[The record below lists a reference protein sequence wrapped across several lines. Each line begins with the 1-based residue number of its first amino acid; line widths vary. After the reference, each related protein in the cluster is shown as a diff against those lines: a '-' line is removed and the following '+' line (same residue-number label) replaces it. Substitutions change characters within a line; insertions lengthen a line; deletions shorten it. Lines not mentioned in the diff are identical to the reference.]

1 MNAALDKTRSTV
13 LQPIIINPKTVDTYQ
28 DAALLP
34 VESLSQADNIILD
47 DGMIEKVPG
56 TVKVSAGN
64 LTSAAVMGLHR
75 TYSPAGTKR
84 ALKMYNGT
92 LYSTSTNDAPNGTTS
107 KFAISVLTN
116 LATNKIT
123 PWVDVRGKAYGVNET
138 DGIIRYDAYTG
149 VGVKT
154 GIVGPFLRKKIAFF
168 EDDETW
174 TATNGGSQVTTVNRP
189 EEWTGKALKSL
200 RLDCSAASSQASAS
214 CNIPLNLSVFS
225 NGKTVTDNDLISF
238 HTFHGIRNNLS
249 CVMID
254 FSTKGTDFSHFYR
267 AYIDEEKFTDGDHEW
282 TKFNIRRGAFTMV
295 SGSPDWSKV
304 SAVRITAKSNT
315 IGATTVHF
323 DYMYLKSCPITANE
337 TRRDLFN
344 CENSNATWTG
354 TYQSYSTKKQHEGLR
369 SIRLARAGG
378 ATSAA
383 CALSTS
389 VDLSKWADG
398 ASTDTSDELV
408 FHMYFDDITKIDDT
422 NPLIVRV
429 GSSPSDYYTRTFT
442 KLSAAGI
449 DGSNYWVQVR
459 IPKARLSAATGSPN
473 WAAINYLYFQTSSL
487 TSGYYVYI
495 DDCYFEPK
503 TAVKE
508 ILGFEDEVITFTGNG
523 EIAVDKV
530 GKGKVTE
537 GTKCLALWSPKG
549 SGLGESYGIWDTSS
563 SPIDLTTWDDGGNST
578 TDDEICFSLYHTNVK
593 HIEYVEIYLDNNSL
607 ATFANCYKYRVTR
620 DMFAYAGAKNKVGK
634 EIRIKKADFEKVGSS
649 GSWSTIGAVKF
660 LSYSKGD
667 KSTSGVYID
676 NLVLRRK
683 TGVTGRYYYRCVFKM
698 GDVYSAC
705 SEASDYIDST
715 GSRVVLTNVP
725 TSQDSR
731 VTSREIYRM
740 GGSYP
745 NDWGLVKI
753 IEDNT
758 TTVVTDDMDDEEIT
772 YFMGDEVP
780 QGWINSVLCN
790 NLTYDPYSDRMY
802 YWGDPTYKNRVWYS
816 HVGFYHVVDEWGY
829 RDFPDDVQFVQPW
842 FGQNI
847 IFYRHSIQKIV
858 DGDLTEGQLINIP
871 ANMGACSYWA
881 VGKPWR
887 GMIPYVGYDN
897 VYLFDGLRS
906 QPICDENKGYF
917 KGRESYLSTVNVGL
931 CKDTLYIACKDKT
944 GTPTYNDTVLRCYLP
959 DKSWTILPDWN
970 VNVWCNFDKQDDNN
984 DLYYGD
990 SVTGHVYSINSTGWQ
1005 FDTSNIAVNVS
1016 TGWLSFPDSDIAI
1029 HTIEFKAKGTDSSTL
1044 TFKGYIDLGATAK
1057 TQGTITLTTNWQVY
1071 RLGPKGIMDLLRGN
1085 NIKLEFTQSGQNA
1098 WFKIKDIIIY
1108 AEKLSERVSIT
1119 TANEVVCAAP

>member
-138 DGIIRYDAYTG
+138 DGIIRYDASTG

-154 GIVGPFLRKKIAFF
+154 SIVGPFQRKKIAFF

-174 TATNGGSQVTTVNRP
+174 TTTNGGSQVTTVSRP
-189 EEWTGKALKSL
+189 EEWTGKARQSL
-200 RLDCSAASSQASAS
+200 RLYCSAGSSTASAS

-225 NGKTVTDNDLISF
+225 DGKSVSDNDLISF
-238 HTFHGIRNNLS
+238 HTFHGTRNNLS
-249 CVMID
+249 CVKID
-254 FSTKGTDFSHFYR
+254 FSTRGTNFSHFYR

-282 TKFNIRRGAFTMV
+282 TKFNIRRGAFTKV

-323 DYMYLKSCPITANE
+323 DYMYLKSTPITANG
-337 TRRDLFN
+337 TRKDLFN

-369 SIRLARAGG
+369 SIRLARSGG
-378 ATSAA
+378 FVSAA
-383 CALSTS
+383 CALSTP

-398 ASTDTSDELV
+398 VSTDTSDELV
-408 FHMYFDDITKIDDT
+408 FHMYFDDITKIADT
-422 NPLIVRV
+422 DPLIVRV

-449 DGSNYWVQVR
+449 DGSKQWIEVR
-459 IPKARLSAATGSPN
+459 IPKARLSAATNSPD
-473 WAAINYLYFQTSSL
+473 WSAIDYLYFQTSSL
-487 TSGYYVYI
+487 TSGYNIYL
-495 DDCYFEPK
+495 DDCYFEQK
-503 TAVKE
+503 IAVKE

-563 SPIDLTTWDDGGNST
+563 SPIDLTEWDDGGNST
-578 TDDEICFSLYHTNVK
+578 TDDEICFSLYHTNAK

-620 DMFAYAGAKNKVGK
+620 DMFAHAGAKNKVGK
-634 EIRIKKADFEKVGSS
+634 EIRIKKADFDKVGNS

-676 NLVLRRK
+676 NLVLRRR
-683 TGVTGRYYYRCVFKM
+683 TGVTGRYYYRCVFKIA
-698 GDVYSAC
+698 DIYSAC
-705 SEASDYIDST
+705 SEDSDYIDST
-715 GSRVVLTNVP
+715 GSKVVLTNVP

-984 DLYYGD
+984 DLYYG
-990 SVTGHVYSINSTGWQ
+990 SSASGHVYSINSTGWQ
-1005 FDTSNIAVNVS
+1005 FGTSNIASSVG

-1029 HTIEFKAKGTDSSTL
+1029 HTIEFKAKGTASSTL
-1044 TFKGYIDLGATAK
+1044 TFKGYTNLDATAK

-1085 NIKLEFTQSGQNA
+1085 NIKLAFTQSGQNA
-1098 WFKIKDIIIY
+1098 WFKIKDIVVY

-1119 TANEVVCAAP
+1119 AANEVVCAAP